1 MNMMF
6 KLVITFQ
13 DLYGSS
19 SYLQILSHLRP
30 RIFLTQNIAVNGS
43 KHLYSQNLMWNFD

>member
-19 SYLQILSHLRP
+19 SYLQIFEPLKASDFP
-30 RIFLTQNIAVNGS
+30 DTKYCSQWFKASIQS
-43 KHLYSQNLMWNFD
+43 KFDVEF